1 MHRDGYSLLITG
13 LATGTFR
20 TSHVNI
26 DSDGDFNRLLL
37 MSVAT
42 LPTASSRKFSK
53 NPLIAFYQSSIGK
66 KYVVAGTALLL
77 ILYVLG
83 HLVGNLQI
91 YMGQDRINAYAK
103 FLHDLGP
110 ILWVVRVILIVAF
123 ITHIVATIQ
132 LAQENRLAKPQKYA
146 VAGYQR
152 STMASRT
159 MLVSGLIVLCF
170 VIYHLL
176 QFTVQVTDPEFREVH
191 DSLGRHDVYRMLIL
205 GFRHPLVSLFYIVG
219 LFLLT
224 THLSHGFA
232 SVVQTLG
239 INNRKIANFV
249 STGGQIL
256 AWVVFAGYISIPVT
270 ILFGIIR

>member
-1 MHRDGYSLLITG
+1 
-13 LATGTFR
+13 
-20 TSHVNI
+20 
-26 DSDGDFNRLLL
+26 

-42 LPTASSRKFSK
+42 LPTTPSRKFSK

-66 KYVVAGTALLL
+66 KYVVAVTALLL

-83 HLVGNLQI
+83 HLAGNLQI
-91 YMGQDRINAYAK
+91 YMGPDRINTYAK

-110 ILWVVRVILIVAF
+110 ILWVIRVILLAAF
-123 ITHIVATIQ
+123 VTHIVATIQ

-146 VAGYQR
+146 VAGHQR

-159 MLVSGLIVLCF
+159 MIISGLIVLCF

-176 QFTVQVTDPEFREVH
+176 QFTAQVTDPAFRELH
-191 DSLGRHDVYRMLIL
+191 DSIGRHDVYRMLIL
-205 GFRHPLVSLFYIVG
+205 GFGHPLVSLFYVVA

-239 INNRKIANFV
+239 INNRKIANVV
-249 STGGQIL
+249 STGGQTL
-256 AWVVFAGYISIPVT
+256 AWVIFAGYISIPVT
-270 ILFGIIR
+270 ILLGIVK

>member
-1 MHRDGYSLLITG
+1 
-13 LATGTFR
+13 
-20 TSHVNI
+20 
-26 DSDGDFNRLLL
+26 

-42 LPTASSRKFSK
+42 LSTEPARKFSK

-66 KYVVAGTALLL
+66 KYVVAVTALLL

-83 HLVGNLQI
+83 HLIGNLQI
-91 YMGQDRINAYAK
+91 YMGPDRINAYAK

-110 ILWVVRVILIVAF
+110 ILWVVRVILMAAF
-123 ITHIVATIQ
+123 VTHIVATIQ

-152 STMASRT
+152 STLASRT
-159 MLVSGLIVLCF
+159 MIVSGLIVLCF

-176 QFTVQVTDPEFREVH
+176 QFTVQVTDPEFREVR

-205 GFRHPLVSLFYIVG
+205 GFKHPLVSLFYVVG

-224 THLSHGFA
+224 SHLSHGFS

-239 INNRKIANFV
+239 INNRKIGNFV
-249 STGGQIL
+249 SVGGRTL
-256 AWVVFAGYISIPVT
+256 AWVIFAGYVSIPLT
-270 ILFGIIR
+270 ILLGIVK

>member
-1 MHRDGYSLLITG
+1 
-13 LATGTFR
+13 
-20 TSHVNI
+20 
-26 DSDGDFNRLLL
+26 

-42 LPTASSRKFSK
+42 LPTTPARKFSK

-66 KYVVAGTALLL
+66 KYVVAVTALFL

-91 YMGQDRINAYAK
+91 YLGPDRINAYAK

-110 ILWVVRVILIVAF
+110 ILWVVRVILLAAF
-123 ITHIVATIQ
+123 VIHIVATIQ

-159 MLVSGLIVLCF
+159 MIVSGLIVLCF
-170 VIYHLL
+170 VIYHIL
-176 QFTVQVTDPEFREVH
+176 QFTLQVTDPEFREVH
-191 DSLGRHDVYRMLIL
+191 DSVGRHDVYRMLIL
-205 GFRHPLVSLFYIVG
+205 GFRHPLVSLFYVIA

-249 STGGQIL
+249 STGGQTL

-270 ILFGIIR
+270 ILLGIIR

>member
-1 MHRDGYSLLITG
+1 
-13 LATGTFR
+13 
-20 TSHVNI
+20 
-26 DSDGDFNRLLL
+26 

-42 LPTASSRKFSK
+42 LPTARARKFSK

-66 KYVVAGTALLL
+66 KYVVAVTALLL

-83 HLVGNLQI
+83 HLAGNLQI
-91 YMGQDRINAYAK
+91 YLGQDRINAYAK

-110 ILWVVRVILIVAF
+110 ILWVVRAILLAAFVI
-123 ITHIVATIQ
+123 HIVATIQ

-146 VAGYQR
+146 VTGYQR

-159 MLVSGLIVLCF
+159 MIVSGLIVLCF

-176 QFTVQVTDPEFREVH
+176 QFTLQVTDPEFREVH
-191 DSLGRHDVYRMLIL
+191 DSIGRHDVYRMLIL
-205 GFRHPLVSLFYIVG
+205 GFRHPLVSLFYVIA

-249 STGGQIL
+249 STGGQTL
-256 AWVVFAGYISIPVT
+256 AWVVFAGYISIPAT
-270 ILFGIIR
+270 ILLGIIR

>member
-1 MHRDGYSLLITG
+1 VNGER
-13 LATGTFR
+13 R
-20 TSHVNI
+20 TVNGERRTANGKRSNI
-26 DSDGDFNRLLL
+26 DSNTVSNSFDA

-42 LPTASSRKFSK
+42 LSNAAARKFSR

-66 KYVVAGTALLL
+66 KYVVAVTALLL
-77 ILYVLG
+77 IVYVLG
-83 HLVGNLQI
+83 HLLGNLQI
-91 YMGQDRINAYAK
+91 YLGPDRINAYAT

-110 ILWVVRVILIVAF
+110 ILWAVRALLIAAFVI
-123 ITHIVATIQ
+123 HIVATIQ

-159 MLVSGLIVLCF
+159 MIVSGLIVLCF

-176 QFTVQVTDPEFREVH
+176 QFTLLVTDPEFRELH
-191 DSLGRHDVYRMLIL
+191 DRLGRHDVFRMLVL
-205 GFRHPLVSLFYIVG
+205 GFRHPLVSLFYVAG

-239 INNRKIANFV
+239 INNRKIADFV
-249 STGGQIL
+249 SIGGQTL
-256 AWVVFAGYISIPVT
+256 AWVVFAGYVSIPLT
-270 ILFGIIR
+270 IFLGIIR

>member
-1 MHRDGYSLLITG
+1 MKDSTTF
-13 LATGTFR
+13 LA
-20 TSHVNI
+20 
-26 DSDGDFNRLLL
+26 

-42 LPTASSRKFSK
+42 LPTTPARKFSK

-66 KYVVAGTALLL
+66 KYVVAVTALLL

-83 HLVGNLQI
+83 HLAGNLQI
-91 YMGQDRINAYAK
+91 YMGPDRINAYAK

-110 ILWVVRVILIVAF
+110 ILWVVRVILIAAF
-123 ITHIVATIQ
+123 VIHIVATIH

-152 STMASRT
+152 STVASRT
-159 MLVSGLIVLCF
+159 MIVSGLIVLCF

-191 DSLGRHDVYRMLIL
+191 DSIGRHDVYRMLIL
-205 GFRHPLVSLFYIVG
+205 GFRHPLVSLFSVIA

-224 THLSHGFA
+224 PHLSHGFS

-239 INNRKIANFV
+239 INNRKIANFI

-256 AWVVFAGYISIPVT
+256 AWVVFAGYVSIPVT
-270 ILFGIIR
+270 ILLGLIR

>member
-1 MHRDGYSLLITG
+1 
-13 LATGTFR
+13 
-20 TSHVNI
+20 
-26 DSDGDFNRLLL
+26 

-42 LPTASSRKFSK
+42 LPTTPARKFSK

-66 KYVVAGTALLL
+66 KYVVAVTALLL

-91 YMGQDRINAYAK
+91 YLGPDRINAYAK

-110 ILWVVRVILIVAF
+110 ILWVVRVILLAAF
-123 ITHIVATIQ
+123 VIHIVATIQ

-159 MLVSGLIVLCF
+159 MIVSGLIVLCF
-170 VIYHLL
+170 IIYHLL
-176 QFTVQVTDPEFREVH
+176 QFTLQVTDPEFREVH
-191 DSLGRHDVYRMLIL
+191 DSIGRHDVYRMLIL
-205 GFRHPLVSLFYIVG
+205 GFRHPLVSLFYVIA

-249 STGGQIL
+249 STGGQTL

-270 ILFGIIR
+270 ILLGIIR

>member
-1 MHRDGYSLLITG
+1 
-13 LATGTFR
+13 
-20 TSHVNI
+20 
-26 DSDGDFNRLLL
+26 

-42 LPTASSRKFSK
+42 VSTEPARKFSK

-66 KYVVAGTALLL
+66 KYVVAVTALLL

-91 YMGQDRINAYAK
+91 YLGPDRINAYAK

-110 ILWVVRVILIVAF
+110 ILWAVRVVLIAAF
-123 ITHIVATIQ
+123 VTHIVATIE
-132 LAQENRLAKPQKYA
+132 LARENRRAKPQKYA

-152 STMASRT
+152 STLASRT
-159 MLVSGLIVLCF
+159 MIVSGLIVLCF

-176 QFTVQVTDPEFREVH
+176 QFTLQVTDPEYREVH

-205 GFRHPLVSLFYIVG
+205 GFKHPLISLFYVVS

-239 INNRKIANFV
+239 INNRKIGNFV
-249 STGGQIL
+249 SIGGQTL
-256 AWVVFAGYISIPVT
+256 AWVVFAGYVSIPVT
-270 ILFGIIR
+270 ILLGLVR

>member
-1 MHRDGYSLLITG
+1 VKDSTNFLI
-13 LATGTFR
+13 
-20 TSHVNI
+20 
-26 DSDGDFNRLLL
+26 

-42 LPTASSRKFSK
+42 LPTTPARKFSK

-66 KYVVAGTALLL
+66 KYIVAVTALLL

-91 YMGQDRINAYAK
+91 YLGPDRINAYAK

-110 ILWVVRVILIVAF
+110 ILWVVRVILLAAF
-123 ITHIVATIQ
+123 VIHIVATIQ

-159 MLVSGLIVLCF
+159 MIVSGLIVLCF

-176 QFTVQVTDPEFREVH
+176 QFTLQVTDPEFREVH
-191 DSLGRHDVYRMLIL
+191 DSIGRHDVYRMLIL
-205 GFRHPLVSLFYIVG
+205 GFRHPLVSLFYVIA

-249 STGGQIL
+249 STGGQTL
-256 AWVVFAGYISIPVT
+256 AWVVFAGYISIPAT
-270 ILFGIIR
+270 ILLGIIR

>member
-1 MHRDGYSLLITG
+1 
-13 LATGTFR
+13 
-20 TSHVNI
+20 
-26 DSDGDFNRLLL
+26 
-37 MSVAT
+37 MSVAI
-42 LPTASSRKFSK
+42 LPTAPARKFSK
-53 NPLIAFYQSSIGK
+53 NPLFAFYQSSIGK
-66 KYVVAGTALLL
+66 KYIVAVTALLL

-83 HLVGNLQI
+83 HLLGNLQI

-110 ILWVVRVILIVAF
+110 ILWVVRVILIAAF
-123 ITHIVATIQ
+123 VTHIVATIQ
-132 LAQENRLAKPQKYA
+132 LAQANRLAKPQKYA

-159 MLVSGLIVLCF
+159 MIVSGLIVLCF

-176 QFTVQVTDPEFREVH
+176 QFTLQVTDPKSREVH
-191 DSLGRHDVYRMLIL
+191 DSIGRHDVYRMLIL
-205 GFRHPLVSLFYIVG
+205 GFRHPLVSLFYVVG

-224 THLSHGFA
+224 YHLSHGFA

-249 STGGQIL
+249 SFDGQTL
-256 AWVVFAGYISIPVT
+256 AWVVFAGYVSIPVT
-270 ILFGIIR
+270 ILLGFIR

>member
-1 MHRDGYSLLITG
+1 
-13 LATGTFR
+13 
-20 TSHVNI
+20 
-26 DSDGDFNRLLL
+26 

-42 LPTASSRKFSK
+42 LPTTPARKFSK

-66 KYVVAGTALLL
+66 KYVVAVTALLL

-91 YMGQDRINAYAK
+91 YLGPDRINAYAK

-110 ILWVVRVILIVAF
+110 ILWVVRVILLAAF
-123 ITHIVATIQ
+123 VIHIVATIQ

-159 MLVSGLIVLCF
+159 MIVSGLIVLCF

-176 QFTVQVTDPEFREVH
+176 QFTLQVTDPEFREVH
-191 DSLGRHDVYRMLIL
+191 DSIGRHDVYRMLIL
-205 GFRHPLVSLFYIVG
+205 GFRHPLVSLFYVIA

-249 STGGQIL
+249 STGGQTL
-256 AWVVFAGYISIPVT
+256 AWIVFAGYISIPVT
-270 ILFGIIR
+270 ILLGIIR

>member
-1 MHRDGYSLLITG
+1 
-13 LATGTFR
+13 
-20 TSHVNI
+20 
-26 DSDGDFNRLLL
+26 

-42 LPTASSRKFSK
+42 LPTTPGRKFSK

-66 KYVVAGTALLL
+66 KYVVAVTALLL

-83 HLVGNLQI
+83 HLAGNLQI
-91 YMGQDRINAYAK
+91 YLGPDRINAYAK

-110 ILWVVRVILIVAF
+110 ILWVVRVILLAAF
-123 ITHIVATIQ
+123 VIHIVATIQ
-132 LAQENRLAKPQKYA
+132 LAQENRLANPQKYA
-146 VAGYQR
+146 IAGYQR
-152 STMASRT
+152 STLASRT
-159 MLVSGLIVLCF
+159 MIVSGLIVLCF

-191 DSLGRHDVYRMLIL
+191 DSIGRHDVYRMLIL
-205 GFRHPLVSLFYIVG
+205 GFRQPLVSLFYVIA

-249 STGGQIL
+249 STGGQTL

-270 ILFGIIR
+270 ILLGIIS

>member
-1 MHRDGYSLLITG
+1 
-13 LATGTFR
+13 
-20 TSHVNI
+20 
-26 DSDGDFNRLLL
+26 
-37 MSVAT
+37 MSVTTFSNA
-42 LPTASSRKFSK
+42 PTRKFSK

-66 KYVVAGTALLL
+66 KFIVAGTALIL

-83 HLVGNLQI
+83 HLLGNLQI
-91 YMGQDRINAYAK
+91 YIGQDRINTYAQ

-110 ILWVVRVILIVAF
+110 ILLVIRIFLLATLV
-123 ITHIVATIQ
+123 THIVATIQ

-146 VAGYQR
+146 VAVYQR

-159 MLVSGLIVLCF
+159 MIVSGLIVLCF
-170 VIYHLL
+170 IIYHLL
-176 QFTVQVTDPEFREVH
+176 HFTLQVTDPEFREVH

-224 THLSHGFA
+224 SHLSHGFA

-239 INNRKIANFV
+239 INNRKIGNFV

-256 AWVVFAGYISIPVT
+256 AWAIFVGYVSIPVT
-270 ILFGIIR
+270 IFLGIIR

>member
-1 MHRDGYSLLITG
+1 
-13 LATGTFR
+13 
-20 TSHVNI
+20 
-26 DSDGDFNRLLL
+26 

-42 LPTASSRKFSK
+42 RPAVPIRKLS
-53 NPLIAFYQSSIGK
+53 NHPLIAFYQSSIGK
-66 KYVVAGTALLL
+66 KLMVAVTAVIL

-83 HLVGNLQI
+83 HLLGNLQI
-91 YMGQDRINAYAK
+91 YIGQDRINAYAK

-110 ILWVVRVILIVAF
+110 ILWVIRAF
-123 ITHIVATIQ
+123 LLAAFVTHIVATIQ

-146 VAGYQR
+146 VAHHQR
-152 STMASRT
+152 STIASRT

-176 QFTVQVTDPEFREVH
+176 QFTLDVTDPRFHTLH
-191 DSLGRHDVYRMLIL
+191 DSLGRRDVYHMLIL
-205 GFRHPLVSLFYIVG
+205 GFSHPLVSLFYVVG

-239 INNRKIANFV
+239 IDNRKLAHFV
-249 STGGQIL
+249 SIGGQTL
-256 AWVVFAGYISIPVT
+256 AWLVFAAYVSIPFA
-270 ILFGIIR
+270 ILLGIVR

>member
-1 MHRDGYSLLITG
+1 
-13 LATGTFR
+13 
-20 TSHVNI
+20 VK
-26 DSDGDFNRLLL
+26 DSTNFLT

-42 LPTASSRKFSK
+42 LPTARARKFSK

-66 KYVVAGTALLL
+66 KYVVAVTALLL

-83 HLVGNLQI
+83 HLAGNLQI
-91 YMGQDRINAYAK
+91 YLGQDRINAYAK

-110 ILWVVRVILIVAF
+110 ILWVVRAILLAAFVI
-123 ITHIVATIQ
+123 HIVATIQ

-146 VAGYQR
+146 VTGYQR

-159 MLVSGLIVLCF
+159 MIVSGLIVLCF

-176 QFTVQVTDPEFREVH
+176 QFTLQVTDPEFREVH
-191 DSLGRHDVYRMLIL
+191 DSIGRHDVYRMLIL
-205 GFRHPLVSLFYIVG
+205 GFKHPLVSLFYVLA

-224 THLSHGFA
+224 THLSHGFS

-249 STGGQIL
+249 STGGQTL

-270 ILFGIIR
+270 ILLGFIR